1 MGIGKIQYRKTYN
14 FTHGTYSRPH
24 LVFEASAK
32 KARNGPSTHVID
44 AASFVKLLHCTMKAG
59 ELS

>member
-1 MGIGKIQYRKTYN
+1 MIVVVVRIFVSMTMMARTPGLGGIVLP
-14 FTHGTYSRPH
+14 SD

-44 AASFVKLLHCTMKAG
+44 AASFVKL
-59 ELS
+59 